1 MLRIVNAKATGAA
14 APLWDDFDYPSH
26 VKGDADV
33 LAYFLCNVHHVK
45 DDRDAGPMWQDLL
58 MGPEK
63 DVYPPSNTH
72 IAEARMIRNYYKNKL
87 LVQRLKGNEVSKF
100 RKDLYTFANEHV
112 TEVPIDFFGMMVR
125 LPDFY
130 EYDRTIDM
138 IAEQYP
144 AERELGSIP
153 SQIIFDP
160 ATDILKHIATTKR
173 YTKDTKRYEYWFST
187 KDRSVAKIDIELYNP
202 LRKLFERH
210 IAANNN
216 RIQVT
221 GYYNTQKLKGRED
234 FNYYDISNWEI
245 N

>member
-1 MLRIVNAKATGAA
+1 MLKVVHAKAIGAA

-26 VKGDADV
+26 VKGDVDV

-72 IAEARMIRNYYKNKL
+72 LAEARMIRDYYKDKL
-87 LVQRLKGNEVSKF
+87 LFQRLKGNEVSEF
-100 RKDLYTFANEHV
+100 RKSLYTFATEHV
-112 TEVPIDFFGMMVR
+112 TEVPIDFFGMMIR

-130 EYDRTIDM
+130 EYDCAIDS
-138 IAEQYP
+138 IAERYP
-144 AERELGSIP
+144 VERELASIP
-153 SQIIFDP
+153 SQIVFDP
-160 ATDILKHIATTKR
+160 TAHELKFIATTKR
-173 YTKDTKRYEYWFST
+173 YTKNIKRYEYWFST
-187 KDRSVAKIDIELYNP
+187 EDRSIAKIDIELYNP

-210 IAANNN
+210 IAEKNN
-216 RIQVT
+216 RIRVS
-221 GYYNTQKLKGRED
+221 GYYYTQKITGRED